1 MKLLRFYR
9 QYRAYGYG
17 RLDALRSAWR
27 KYGHA

>member
-17 RLDALRSAWR
+17 CVDALRFAWR
-27 KYGHA
+27 KTHYA